1 MLYLPF
7 LCFNSVIAIVGLTN
21 NSVGRKCNQHST
33 CGECVTIGSILH
45 LHCVP
50 DWRRGRL
57 VNDIE
62 VYLVVGGE
70 DTCKVGF
77 VAKEHSNEAEVLD
90 NKFVK
95 VTDIYSKYDEDISRR
110 TLYHQKYGYAEA
122 TIISNALD

>member
-1 MLYLPF
+1 M
-7 LCFNSVIAIVGLTN
+7 
-21 NSVGRKCNQHST
+21 
-33 CGECVTIGSILH
+33 
-45 LHCVP
+45 
-50 DWRRGRL
+50 

-62 VYLVVGGE
+62 VYLVVRGE